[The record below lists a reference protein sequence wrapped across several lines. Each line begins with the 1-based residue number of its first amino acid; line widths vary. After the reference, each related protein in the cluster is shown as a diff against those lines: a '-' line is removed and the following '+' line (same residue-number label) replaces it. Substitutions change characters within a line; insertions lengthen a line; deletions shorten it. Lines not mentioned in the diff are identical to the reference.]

1 MDERLK
7 VEVHQ
12 QTFIEEWRK
21 RKETEKLPRKKHTL
35 FRTILGQFK
44 YDFAKMLFANEQRK
58 AWSIQR
64 NAGKITGG
72 YWQLVDQEW
81 TKLPLSEQ
89 AAYQAGLI
97 IVVCSLRSERYASS
111 CYCNVKHLSLR
122 LSMSGAKHIPDTG
135 AR

>member
-1 MDERLK
+1 MHDRQTAVHSIGNGAGDPTSPPPGLALTPVVVGGEREEDT
-7 VEVHQ
+7 VEL
-12 QTFIEEWRK
+12 TPK
-21 RKETEKLPRKKHTL
+21 S
-35 FRTILGQFK
+35 
-44 YDFAKMLFANEQRK
+44 AKMLFANEQRK

-97 IVVCSLRSERYASS
+97 IVVCSLRSERYASR
-111 CYCNVKHLSLR
+111 VLML
-122 LSMSGAKHIPDTG
+122 L
-135 AR
+135 